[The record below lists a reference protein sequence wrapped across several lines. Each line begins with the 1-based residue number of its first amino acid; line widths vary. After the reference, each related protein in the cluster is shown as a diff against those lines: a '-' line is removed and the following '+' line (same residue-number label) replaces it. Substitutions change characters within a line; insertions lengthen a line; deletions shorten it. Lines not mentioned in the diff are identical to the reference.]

1 MDYEQF
7 ITEIQKY
14 WDLRKKGLKKQANS
28 FLFSFTKSFKENV
41 PDADAEAVLFQFCRE
56 YLDEMKFPG
65 DALPRRHL
73 PFQLTKLLD
82 DYLSRECEKNQM
94 PQMRWA
100 YQIFGN
106 IYNPHDPKLE
116 HDFYPILERAYM
128 HEKCDP
134 QTVQLYFREQ
144 LDSLWWGQ
152 HHFPESIRITK
163 EEFEN
168 IVGAAKKIL
177 SEKTVDPQLV
187 EEFEYYMKLYQI
199 YFEWQN
205 NNRNGDF
212 YELCRKEG
220 LAFEGVPVIYYKE

>member
-1 MDYEQF
+1 
-7 ITEIQKY
+7 
-14 WDLRKKGLKKQANS
+14 
-28 FLFSFTKSFKENV
+28 
-41 PDADAEAVLFQFCRE
+41 
-56 YLDEMKFPG
+56 
-65 DALPRRHL
+65 
-73 PFQLTKLLD
+73 
-82 DYLSRECEKNQM
+82 M

-144 LDSLWWGQ
+144 L
-152 HHFPESIRITK
+152 
-163 EEFEN
+163 
-168 IVGAAKKIL
+168 
-177 SEKTVDPQLV
+177 
-187 EEFEYYMKLYQI
+187 EFEYYMKLYQI

-212 YELCRKEG
+212 YELCRKDWR
-220 LAFEGVPVIYYKE
+220 LKESR

>member
-1 MDYEQF
+1 MNYEQF

-41 PDADAEAVLFQFCRE
+41 PDADADAVLFRFCRE

-128 HEKCDP
+128 HENVILRRFSSISGSSLIP
-134 QTVQLYFREQ
+134 YGGGSIIFRRASALQ
-144 LDSLWWGQ
+144 KRNL
-152 HHFPESIRITK
+152 
-163 EEFEN
+163 
-168 IVGAAKKIL
+168 KIL
-177 SEKTVDPQLV
+177 
-187 EEFEYYMKLYQI
+187 
-199 YFEWQN
+199 
-205 NNRNGDF
+205 
-212 YELCRKEG
+212 
-220 LAFEGVPVIYYKE
+220 

>member
-41 PDADAEAVLFQFCRE
+41 PDADADAVLFRFCRE

-106 IYNPHDPKLE
+106 FQGAACFL
-116 HDFYPILERAYM
+116 M
-128 HEKCDP
+128 
-134 QTVQLYFREQ
+134 
-144 LDSLWWGQ
+144 
-152 HHFPESIRITK
+152 
-163 EEFEN
+163 
-168 IVGAAKKIL
+168 VGAA
-177 SEKTVDPQLV
+177 SFSGEHPH
-187 EEFEYYMKLYQI
+187 
-199 YFEWQN
+199 
-205 NNRNGDF
+205 
-212 YELCRKEG
+212 
-220 LAFEGVPVIYYKE
+220 YKRGI

>member
-41 PDADAEAVLFQFCRE
+41 PDADAVLFQFCRE

-82 DYLSRECEKNQM
+82 DYLSRECEKEQM

-106 IYNPHDPKLE
+106 FQGAACFL
-116 HDFYPILERAYM
+116 M
-128 HEKCDP
+128 
-134 QTVQLYFREQ
+134 
-144 LDSLWWGQ
+144 
-152 HHFPESIRITK
+152 
-163 EEFEN
+163 
-168 IVGAAKKIL
+168 VGAA
-177 SEKTVDPQLV
+177 SFSGEHPH
-187 EEFEYYMKLYQI
+187 
-199 YFEWQN
+199 
-205 NNRNGDF
+205 
-212 YELCRKEG
+212 
-220 LAFEGVPVIYYKE
+220 YKRGI